1 MVSATRTDKIGKEL
15 LAVVD
20 EFADYRYA
28 IGRLSRRVLPN
39 AGKSSTT
46 RIQGREMMVVRNVKD
61 RMCEIFM
68 RGAGSQYLKQALPVR
83 TGQSGPS

>member
-1 MVSATRTDKIGKEL
+1 MVSATRTDKICKEL

-20 EFADYRYA
+20 EFADYQYA

-39 AGKSSTT
+39 AGKTSTT
-46 RIQGREMMVVRNVKD
+46 RIQGREMMVGRNVKD

-68 RGAGSQYLKQALPVR
+68 RGAQDARPPLPPLLA
-83 TGQSGPS
+83 GAFSCL